1 MVIISGLSRSG
12 TSILS
17 KIVGSFKDVLT
28 LHEPLILRYLPTLAQ
43 NNLMNF
49 KLSSHLLKG
58 VLFEDYYLQ
67 ILQGRRVNFR
77 PADNSYF
84 GNYERLTD
92 VKRRWVRYQ
101 RRSDVLKDLN
111 DGKYTFALKISE
123 LQSLYPVLKR
133 IFKGVKF
140 IEIVRNGQEVISS
153 SLKRD
158 WYTDDYLN
166 VRMNEWAQFY
176 KVKIPW
182 YVPKKDLRKF
192 AEWNSA
198 TRIAYIWRILSEKG
212 ARYGKRSSDYLRL
225 RYEKL
230 AADPEEITK
239 LCEDFLNLS
248 RTTVTAKHI
257 KAIKNH
263 SLTEHHEATDDIEK
277 SERLRFEKMMLS
289 LNYSS

>member
-77 PADNSYF
+77 PSDNSYF

-92 VKRRWVRYQ
+92 VKRRWVRYR

-123 LQSLYPVLKR
+123 LQSLYPVLER

-153 SLKRD
+153 SLKRG

-166 VRMNEWAQFY
+166 ARMNEWAQFY

-182 YVPKKDLRKF
+182 YVQKRDLRKF

-198 TRIAYIWRILSEKG
+198 TRIAYIWRVLSEKG
-212 ARYGKRSSDYLRL
+212 VQYGKRGSDYLRL
-225 RYEKL
+225 RYEQM
-230 AADPEEITK
+230 AVDPEKTTE
-239 LCEDFLNLS
+239 LCDDFLRLY

-263 SLTEHHEATDDIEK
+263 PLTEHREVAREIEK

-289 LNYSS
+289 LNYK